1 MQCKVAI
8 KQFKTTQQK
17 GVPTFIK
24 DIYKNANSKTIHIS
38 QQEETTP
45 MSIKNRMD
53 KLWYTH
59 RMGYNVAI
67 KKLRVN
73 YTNSSMW
80 KIGDTKQFTFNMSL
94 TAWFSL
100 QVHFYSIVHWLCFLF
115 CVILTWLKL
124 LMAQ

>member
-1 MQCKVAI
+1 MADRLLVDTKLTQCKIAI

-45 MSIKNRMD
+45 RSIKSRMD

-67 KKLRVN
+67 KKLQVN
-73 YTNSSMW
+73 YTNSGMW
-80 KIGDTKQFTFNMSL
+80 KIGDTKQFTFNMCL

-100 QVHFYSIVHWLCFLF
+100 
-115 CVILTWLKL
+115 
-124 LMAQ
+124 